1 MDNFK
6 LTIIGIILFAIA
18 TSIIYVWGLK
28 KSIMQADTL
37 KEIMYTKAAKRVV
50 DYLKKNDSISK
61 NQIQNLVC
69 DIKASEF
76 YSKKTVVVQD
86 QLEFTNCLISF
97 MLDKN
102 LIKKEKGI
110 YCKSK

>member
-6 LTIIGIILFAIA
+6 LTVIGIILFAIA

-28 KSIMQADTL
+28 KSMKQADTL
-37 KEIMYTKAAKRVV
+37 KEMMYTKAANKIMG
-50 DYLKKNDSISK
+50 YLKKNDSISRK
-61 NQIQNLVC
+61 EIQSLVC

-86 QLEFTNCLISF
+86 QIEFTNCLISF

-102 LIKKEKGI
+102 LIKKDKSI
-110 YCKSK
+110 YSKSK

>member
-6 LTIIGIILFAIA
+6 LTVIGIILFAIA

-28 KSIMQADTL
+28 KSMKQADTL
-37 KEIMYTKAAKRVV
+37 KEIMYTKAANRVMG
-50 DYLKKNDSISK
+50 YLKRNDGISK
-61 NQIQNLVC
+61 KQIQDLVC

-76 YSKKTVVVQD
+76 YSKKTVVIQD

-102 LIKKEKGI
+102 LIKKENGL
-110 YCKSK
+110 YSKSK